1 MSKKTSKDQKY
12 TYPSPYCIRFTED
25 EREALELAAGDRPL
39 SAYIRFLIFGDEIP
53 KNRTR
58 GKKPVKDQKELARL
72 LAAFGQSRIA
82 NNINQLA
89 KAANS
94 GSLTVNI
101 DVLKAL
107 NEASR
112 SVHWIRNTLTRALG
126 LKESQQENAP
136 DDEGS

>member
-1 MSKKTSKDQKY
+1 MSKKTPTDQKY
-12 TYPSPYCIRFTED
+12 NYPSPYCIRFTED
-25 EREALELAAGDRPL
+25 EREALELAAGDRTL

-53 KNRTR
+53 KSRTR

-94 GSLTVNI
+94 GSLPVNM

-107 NEASR
+107 NEAAS
-112 SVHWIRNTLTRALG
+112 SIQWIRQTLIKALG
-126 LKESQQENAP
+126 IKAANLDETDDPESQ
-136 DDEGS
+136 